1 MNIISNRIA
10 VKHLLAA
17 IMVMSVIGSAS
28 FIPRNQVHAS
38 FESLLKLPQSK
49 VADIMPVAPDYYF
62 INLSNVTEIYLSVG
76 NEEINVMGNQAEWPE
91 AFSYVYYYSDET
103 EGTHH
108 LSMTSDQDYS
118 LTFKTGTAPV
128 DISVQRQSTEG
139 LTVEYVRYC
148 NCSWDAPVMAQID
161 LSQKKISDLYY
172 DDDNDGVADQTVK
185 PNVRAYDIHGVDTEA
200 PTVTG
205 MEIYK
210 NNQRLLTIKA
220 QDNKRVKNMYYYF
233 GEPVLNTDGSPRQE
247 NPVYYVGQA
256 PSDQPTWL
264 SYSKPIPVTQ
274 ENLGKTIFFTA
285 IDVTG
290 NQSTV
295 YQHTIGS
302 IIPSLKGENIPS
314 WAKDGDVVRFANDDR
329 YYIVNTSE
337 FESEGLYP
345 FGTLRTLE
353 YYLKVSGVTPIF
365 SQEDAN
371 NYYRFTS
378 TTVESNFA
386 SYIIACPD
394 HPYKPGSLVADK
406 GTIYFIS
413 GCTKTPFSSMDAFT
427 GLGYNLKNV
436 VAGNLDPYKLTS
448 LPAVTTKDSAH
459 PWGSWVHY
467 NGTVYYSVPENMI
480 IVPSPEIFAN
490 NGGDWSKI
498 VPATQGDIEEIALA
512 TADSAMT
519 ENDYTVAAM
528 TYFGP
533 SKYDLEGYSSVES
546 RRDQKRYSDAIDL
559 YWAINNYL
567 DQKHKLPTQL
577 TDLVPDYLAQ
587 LPTTPSPADGSCSEQ
602 DNQYR
607 YEATGKK
614 EYDIYFCLGHTLYGQ
629 YEPGVHKVSELYLYD
644 Y

>member
-1 MNIISNRIA
+1 
-10 VKHLLAA
+10 
-17 IMVMSVIGSAS
+17 
-28 FIPRNQVHAS
+28 
-38 FESLLKLPQSK
+38 
-49 VADIMPVAPDYYF
+49 
-62 INLSNVTEIYLSVG
+62 
-76 NEEINVMGNQAEWPE
+76 
-91 AFSYVYYYSDET
+91 
-103 EGTHH
+103 
-108 LSMTSDQDYS
+108 
-118 LTFKTGTAPV
+118 
-128 DISVQRQSTEG
+128 
-139 LTVEYVRYC
+139 
-148 NCSWDAPVMAQID
+148 
-161 LSQKKISDLYY
+161 
-172 DDDNDGVADQTVK
+172 
-185 PNVRAYDIHGVDTEA
+185 
-200 PTVTG
+200 
-205 MEIYK
+205 
-210 NNQRLLTIKA
+210 
-220 QDNKRVKNMYYYF
+220 
-233 GEPVLNTDGSPRQE
+233 
-247 NPVYYVGQA
+247 
-256 PSDQPTWL
+256 
-264 SYSKPIPVTQ
+264 
-274 ENLGKTIFFTA
+274 
-285 IDVTG
+285 
-290 NQSTV
+290 
-295 YQHTIGS
+295 
-302 IIPSLKGENIPS
+302 
-314 WAKDGDVVRFANDDR
+314 
-329 YYIVNTSE
+329 
-337 FESEGLYP
+337 
-345 FGTLRTLE
+345 
-353 YYLKVSGVTPIF
+353 
-365 SQEDAN
+365 
-371 NYYRFTS
+371 
-378 TTVESNFA
+378 
-386 SYIIACPD
+386 
-394 HPYKPGSLVADK
+394 
-406 GTIYFIS
+406 
-413 GCTKTPFSSMDAFT
+413 MDAFT